1 MSRLEAIPE
10 IDISNQSSLPI
21 LITITLPNSQR
32 NFEGLLPEDR
42 EACQRPFDGC
52 HLFPRNPPE
61 NMFILNPKRRRPQ
74 TKEYNMRIPSMI
86 TSLMNTY

>member
-10 IDISNQSSLPI
+10 IDMSNQSSLPI

-52 HLFPRNPPE
+52 HLFSRNPSE
-61 NMFILNPKRRRPQ
+61 NMFILNPKRGKTP
-74 TKEYNMRIPSMI
+74 KKGI
-86 TSLMNTY
+86 